1 MTNNI
6 APEFLAKAE
15 QLVDTEAERLRK
27 VKIENLARELQRQ
40 ANDRLRLLPTDPA
53 AIEARIAELKA
64 KKSEIEARQVKNRRN
79 PYYQDEGDALR
90 LIEGEIYTLE
100 KANPYRRAS

>member
-40 ANDRLRLLPTDPA
+40 ANDRLRLLPTVPA
-53 AIEARIAELKA
+53 ANEARIAELKA

-79 PYYQDEGDALR
+79 PCYQDEGDALR
-90 LIEGEIYTLE
+90 LNEGEIYTLE
-100 KANPYRRAS
+100 KANPYRRA